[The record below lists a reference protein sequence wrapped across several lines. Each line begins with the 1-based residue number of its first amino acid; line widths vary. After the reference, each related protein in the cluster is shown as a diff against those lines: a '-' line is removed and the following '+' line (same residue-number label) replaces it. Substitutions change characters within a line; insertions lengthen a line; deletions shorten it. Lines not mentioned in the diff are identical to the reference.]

1 MLYFLHEKPES
12 LKAAYPP
19 LYGGAYPPD
28 EKRRGLPMYVTYTD
42 LFQLLIFIATLV
54 GLVYEIV
61 KDKQK

>member
-1 MLYFLHEKPES
+1 
-12 LKAAYPP
+12 
-19 LYGGAYPPD
+19 
-28 EKRRGLPMYVTYTD
+28 MYVTYTD